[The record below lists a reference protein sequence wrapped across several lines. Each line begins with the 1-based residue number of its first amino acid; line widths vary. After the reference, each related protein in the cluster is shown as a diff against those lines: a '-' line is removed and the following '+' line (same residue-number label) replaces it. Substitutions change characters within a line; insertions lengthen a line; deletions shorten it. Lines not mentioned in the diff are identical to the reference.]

1 MRLSYTFATAECK
14 AKRVLGFRGDLDH
27 ACGELAAL
35 GYEGVSLLVRAP
47 REVDQEQVE
56 RTIRRHGLAVP
67 ALVTGALY
75 GEDRLSLND
84 ADPAGRGRARERLR
98 EVIEMAARFGAQIHL
113 GRFRGYLPE
122 EGGAEDALARLRE
135 ELWDAAEYAHP
146 RGVQLLLEP
155 LCHFEANHLLTVGEA
170 VAFARALGHPGVAVI
185 ADTFHMNIEEVSL
198 PASLVAAGS
207 ALAHIHFADSNR
219 RYPGAGHVN
228 FRAVVEALRLAGY
241 DGFITVEIKQEPDPP
256 TAARRAAQTI
266 RALLDAG

>member
-14 AKRVLGFRGDLDH
+14 ARRVLGLRGDLDR

-47 REVDQEQVE
+47 REVDQEQIA
-56 RTIRRHGLAVP
+56 RAASRHGLAVP

-75 GEDRLSLND
+75 GEDKLCLND
-84 ADPAGRGRARERLR
+84 ADPAGRLRACERLR
-98 EVIEMAARFGAQIHL
+98 DVIEMAARFGAQIHL

-122 EGGAEDALARLRE
+122 DGGVEDALGRLRDA
-135 ELWDAAEYAHP
+135 LLDAAEYAHP

-170 VAFARALGHPGVAVI
+170 VAFVRALGHPGIAVI

-198 PASLVAAGS
+198 PASLVAAKGC
-207 ALAHIHFADSNR
+207 LAHIHFADSNR
-219 RYPGAGHVN
+219 WYPGAGHVN
-228 FRAVVEALRLAGY
+228 FREVLEALRLIGY

-256 TAARRAAQTI
+256 TAARRAAQSI
-266 RALLDAG
+266 RALLDGL